1 MSECLI
7 SQVGRVWDC
16 LLCPGTKGRASV
28 PTAGF
33 KQALPFPGSS
43 NIIQLLK
50 LVEALNSPFK
60 LLNKSEQEGR
70 RLRRGCRAGAA
81 ASRSCQIAAC
91 AQTKAIFQ
99 PLISHSKGAD

>member
-1 MSECLI
+1 MGAERLWDVSVCRI

-60 LLNKSEQEGR
+60 LLNKSEP
-70 RLRRGCRAGAA
+70 RAGGCGGAA
-81 ASRSCQIAAC
+81 GQGLLPPRPARLLPVHRPKPSSSR
-91 AQTKAIFQ
+91 
-99 PLISHSKGAD
+99 